1 MFILDW
7 KDLREAAWA
16 AALGGAV
23 AIGLALYFRS
33 NIEIY
38 LGETITKWLF
48 VIAGV
53 LYLLSVLNVI
63 QGWLFVREGERL
75 KREREAA
82 DKREREEW
90 ERQDREQKVEW
101 DAFTNWVKQN
111 PATAER
117 LMCIVEHEQIKDPEH
132 RAWLAE
138 SEKAKA
144 RTY

>member
-1 MFILDW
+1 MDILSR

-16 AALGGAV
+16 AVGGAG

-33 NIEIY
+33 NIKLY
-38 LGETITKWLF
+38 LGETITTWLF
-48 VIAGV
+48 VAVGV
-53 LYLLSVLNVI
+53 LYLLSLSNVI

-75 KREREAA
+75 EREREAA

-90 ERQDREQKVEW
+90 ERRDKEQEAEW

-138 SEKAKA
+138 RRE
-144 RTY
+144 TE